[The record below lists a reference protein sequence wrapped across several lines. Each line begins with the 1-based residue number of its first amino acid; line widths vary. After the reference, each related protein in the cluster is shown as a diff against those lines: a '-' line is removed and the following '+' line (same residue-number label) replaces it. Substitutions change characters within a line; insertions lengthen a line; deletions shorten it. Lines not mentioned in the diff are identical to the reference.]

1 FSVSMRGL
9 ITPSMLAGQCQ
20 RLFPLKRFLG
30 GSVAVAA
37 LVWVAS
43 LPASNAIF
51 TVSNTNDSGPGSLRQ
66 AILDANATNG
76 PNTIAFQI
84 QAPSGLTITPL
95 SALPP
100 ISVPVLIDGRTQPG
114 FSNQPIVEING
125 SAAGNN
131 AGFRLLAGS
140 ST

>member
-1 FSVSMRGL
+1 MTGGYWCPAQFQWARTILGL
-9 ITPSMLAGQCQ
+9 
-20 RLFPLKRFLG
+20 LG
-30 GSVAVAA
+30 LYAA
-37 LVWVAS
+37 LGQSTSVE
-43 LPASNAIF
+43 ASNALF
-51 TVSNTNDSGPGSLRQ
+51 VVTNPNDSGLGSLRQ
-66 AILDANATNG
+66 AILDSNATNG

-131 AGFRLLAGS
+131 AGFRL
-140 ST
+140 